1 MLFEPGRAL
10 FMEEVEGYYSW
21 EISRDLT
28 VKAVKAHF
36 SHLKNRIIIFYGQQS
51 NINTYNSTRLYLT
64 TTPLRL
70 NT

>member
-36 SHLKNRIIIFYGQQS
+36 SHFKNIIINFLWPTKQY
-51 NINTYNSTRLYLT
+51 
-64 TTPLRL
+64 
-70 NT
+70 

>member
-28 VKAVKAHF
+28 VKAHF
-36 SHLKNRIIIFYGQQS
+36 SHLKNRIIIFLWPTEQY
-51 NINTYNSTRLYLT
+51 
-64 TTPLRL
+64 
-70 NT
+70 

>member
-1 MLFEPGRAL
+1 MLFEACRAL

-36 SHLKNRIIIFYGQQS
+36 SHFKNIIINFLWPTKQY
-51 NINTYNSTRLYLT
+51 
-64 TTPLRL
+64 
-70 NT
+70 